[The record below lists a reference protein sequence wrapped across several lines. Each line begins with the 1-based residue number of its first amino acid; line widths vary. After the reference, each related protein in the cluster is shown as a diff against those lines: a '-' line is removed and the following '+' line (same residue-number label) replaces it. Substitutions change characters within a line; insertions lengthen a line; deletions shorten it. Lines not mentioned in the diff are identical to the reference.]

1 MSSDNKTLVRRWF
14 EEVWNQ
20 GRAAA
25 IDELTAPNCTVHGL
39 APDPVDVAGFR
50 AFYALYRETFPDV
63 HVRVDEIVSEGDLV
77 ACRWTVTATHRGNG
91 LGFAATNR
99 PVRFTGMLFA
109 RVVNGKLAEGW
120 NNFDQLGMMQQLGVV
135 QAF

>member
-1 MSSDNKTLVRRWF
+1 MWTSNEKSCWF
-14 EEVWNQ
+14 
-20 GRAAA
+20 
-25 IDELTAPNCTVHGL
+25 
-39 APDPVDVAGFR
+39 PVPR
-50 AFYALYRETFPDV
+50 T
-63 HVRVDEIVSEGDLV
+63 GDLV

-91 LGFAATNR
+91 VGFAATNR